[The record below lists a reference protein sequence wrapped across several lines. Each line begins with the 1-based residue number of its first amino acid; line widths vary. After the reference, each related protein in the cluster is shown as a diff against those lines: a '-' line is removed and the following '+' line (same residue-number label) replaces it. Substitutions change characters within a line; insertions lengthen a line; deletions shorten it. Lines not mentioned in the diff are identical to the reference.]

1 MPRSVKTA
9 PAVLT
14 DRVLTKNQ
22 CFGISDVVYSV
33 PVIEEF
39 GYTGGPVEGKG
50 AIPARVLG
58 TWGDYYRI
66 VCDEGEGI
74 ARKKA
79 SAFHGRPDAVIPT
92 TGDFVALKWNP
103 HGESRILATL
113 PRHSKF
119 ERTDPSSSGRKAQ
132 VIAVN
137 FDTLF
142 FLTSVN
148 QNFNVRRMERFLSL
162 GRASGAPVVVLL
174 TKSDLVGK
182 RELAEYLAE
191 ARAHAGGAEVLAI
204 SSLDGSGL
212 DALAP
217 YVQPRQTL
225 AFIGSS
231 GVGKSSLVNALA
243 GDELMPTLEI
253 REWDAKG
260 RHTTTERE
268 LVKLP
273 NGTLVIDTPG
283 MREIGMF
290 EADEGIADA
299 FSDVE
304 EIVRQCRFSDCRHDT
319 EPGCA
324 VKAALAAGTL
334 PEDRW
339 LAYRRLK
346 AESAREELQRAQ
358 STHRYRK

>member
-1 MPRSVKTA
+1 M
-9 PAVLT
+9 
-14 DRVLTKNQ
+14 
-22 CFGISDVVYSV
+22 
-33 PVIEEF
+33 IEEY
-39 GYTGGPVEGKG
+39 GYEGGPVPGKD
-50 AIPARVLG
+50 AVPARVLG
-58 TWGDYYRI
+58 TWGDYYRV
-66 VCDEGEGI
+66 VCDAGEGV

-79 SAFHGRPDAVIPT
+79 SAFHGRKDAVIPT
-92 TGDFVALKWNP
+92 TGDFVALRWNP
-103 HGESRILATL
+103 DGESRILATL
-113 PRHSKF
+113 PRHSQF
-119 ERTDPSSSGRKAQ
+119 DRSAVGSSGRRAQ
-132 VIAVN
+132 TIAVN

-174 TKSDLVGK
+174 TKRDLVGAE
-182 RELAEYLAE
+182 ELARYLDE
-191 ARAHAGGAEVLAI
+191 ARAHAGGVEVLAI
-204 SSLDGSGL
+204 SAQTGEGL

-217 YVQPRQTL
+217 YVRPRRTL

-253 REWDAKG
+253 RDWDAKG

-268 LVKLP
+268 LVMLP
-273 NGTLVIDTPG
+273 CGAMVIDTPG

-299 FSDVE
+299 FRDVE
-304 EIVRQCRFSDCRHDT
+304 QLVAQCRFSDCRHVT

-324 VKAALAAGTL
+324 VKAALASGAL
-334 PEDRW
+334 AADRW
-339 LAYRRLK
+339 EAYRRLR
-346 AESAREELQRAQ
+346 AESARQETLLAE

>member
-1 MPRSVKTA
+1 MIK
-9 PAVLT
+9 
-14 DRVLTKNQ
+14 DYGY
-22 CFGISDVVYSV
+22 FG
-33 PVIEEF
+33 
-39 GYTGGPVEGKG
+39 GAVEGKG

-66 VCDEGEGI
+66 VCDAGEGI

-79 SAFHGRPDAVIPT
+79 SAFHNNPDAVVPT

-119 ERTDPSSSGRKAQ
+119 ERTDPSSSGRKSQ

-142 FLTSVN
+142 FLTSLN
-148 QNFNVRRMERFLSL
+148 QNFNVRRMERFLSI
-162 GRASGAPVVVLL
+162 GRTSGAPVVVLL
-174 TKSDLVGK
+174 TKSDLVDK
-182 RELAEYLAE
+182 DELQKYLNE
-191 ARAHAGGAEVLAI
+191 ARSHAGDAEVLAI

-212 DALAP
+212 NALKP
-217 YVQPRQTL
+217 YVQPRKTL

-243 GDELMPTLEI
+243 GDEIMPTLEI

-268 LVKLP
+268 LVRLP
-273 NGTLVIDTPG
+273 CGALVIDTPG

-290 EADEGIADA
+290 EADEGISDTFA
-299 FSDVE
+299 DVE
-304 EIVRQCRFSDCRHDT
+304 EFIRQCRFSDCRHDT

-324 VKAALAAGTL
+324 VKAALIDGSL

-339 LAYRRLK
+339 LAYKRLK
-346 AESAREELQRAQ
+346 AEAAREELQRAA

>member
-1 MPRSVKTA
+1 MTVADYGYDGTP
-9 PAVLT
+9 
-14 DRVLTKNQ
+14 
-22 CFGISDVVYSV
+22 V
-33 PVIEEF
+33 P
-39 GYTGGPVEGKG
+39 G
-50 AIPARVLG
+50 AGTCPARVLG

-66 VCDEGEGI
+66 LCDAGEGI

-79 SAFHGRPDAVIPT
+79 SAFHGKPDAVIPT
-92 TGDFVALKWNP
+92 TGDFVVLKWNP

-119 ERTDPSSSGRKAQ
+119 ERAAAGSEGRRAQ
-132 VIAVN
+132 TIAVN

-142 FLTSVN
+142 FLTSAN
-148 QNFNVRRMERFLSL
+148 QNFNVRRLERFLSL

-174 TKSDLVGK
+174 TKCDLVDA
-182 RELAEYLAE
+182 AERDRLLAE
-191 ARAHAGGAEVLAI
+191 ARAHAGDVEVLPI
-204 SSLDGSGL
+204 SSLTGDGL

-217 YVQPRQTL
+217 YVQPRRTL

-231 GVGKSSLVNALA
+231 GVGKSSLINALA

-268 LVKLP
+268 LVRLP
-273 NGTLVIDTPG
+273 CGALVIDTPG
-283 MREIGMF
+283 MREIGMW

-299 FSDVE
+299 FTDVE
-304 EIVRQCRFSDCRHDT
+304 SLFAHCRFSDCRHDT

-324 VKAALAAGTL
+324 VKAALADGSLA
-334 PEDRW
+334 EDRW
-339 LAYRRLK
+339 LAYLRLK
-346 AESAREELQRAQ
+346 AEAAQ
-358 STHRYRK
+358 AETKHGRNESTHRYRK